1 MGVGA
6 LPGVIPHERKLA
18 ASSSCLVIRLVH
30 VVVELRSWFED
41 TELRR
46 RVSVRGREGK
56 GTQAV
61 AMLLTAPSRSPDGE
75 QSELA
80 LTSIDRAPDM
90 GDEVCNE
97 GHGQA

>member
-1 MGVGA
+1 
-6 LPGVIPHERKLA
+6 
-18 ASSSCLVIRLVH
+18 
-30 VVVELRSWFED
+30 
-41 TELRR
+41 
-46 RVSVRGREGK
+46 VSVRGREGK